1 VPNIIVEIT
10 QEKARVRALLPYLD
24 SLLRFEAE
32 RAIRFADIHVS
43 MNDLEGMQ
51 DSLAEL
57 RIFQKV
63 KVPGIK

>member
-1 VPNIIVEIT
+1 VPNIIVELT
-10 QEKARVRALLPYLD
+10 QEKARVERLLPYLD

-43 MNDLEGMQ
+43 MNDLEAMR

-57 RIFQKV
+57 RMFQKV
-63 KVPGIK
+63 KVPGK